1 MYLRTTERRNKDG
14 SVVRYLAL
22 AHNQRVGA
30 TTKANVL
37 LNLGRED
44 RLDPDGLRR
53 LVRSINRYL
62 GEPDAGTDAAES
74 AGADTA
80 ADGLRLIAS
89 RPVGAAWLLHG
100 LWQALDVDTALRK
113 VLGGRRF
120 TTDVERVLFALVAN
134 RAIDP
139 SSKLAAAEWAS
150 HDVAIP
156 GLDGMDDDQ
165 AYRAMDLLIE
175 ADTDAKVQ
183 EAVFF
188 AVADL
193 LNLEVDLLFFDTT
206 STYFERD
213 IEDAPSGDGEPGFRR
228 YGHSKDHRKDL
239 PQIVIGLAVT
249 REGIPVRCWCWP
261 GNTNDEAILP
271 EVRDGLRGWRLGR
284 VVTVVDRGFSSR
296 ENLAYLQRA
305 GGHYIAGERMRDGTP
320 HAAEALSRQGRYQ
333 QVRDNL
339 RVKEVRI
346 DATPG
351 IRWIICHNPEE
362 AERDATQREA
372 AITRIRAEL
381 DRISTARTRA
391 REQARNRR
399 AATMSAA
406 TTMSAAARR
415 KAEQATEREEAAHVK
430 AECALREHP
439 ALGRW
444 LRQTPSGRLV
454 LDKAKITAEARLDG
468 KYLLSTS
475 DPDLS
480 AEDVALGYK
489 NLLEAERGFRDL
501 KSTIELR
508 PVFHRLEPSI
518 RAHLLLCW
526 LALLLIRVAERRTG
540 DDLAAHQPRAGPAA
554 RDHPRRA
561 GRDGCSDHR
570 AHHRA
575 VEHSSGLRTH
585 PTAPDH
591 HPRPHLSSR
600 NALTRPPAR
609 RGHTPASSPRT
620 RSSRSHPRFGC
631 HVCPRTAEPG

>member
-1 MYLRTTERRNKDG
+1 MWSGAVMYLRTTERRNQDG

-22 AHNQRVGA
+22 AHNQRVGTA
-30 TTKANVL
+30 TKANVL

-62 GEPDAGTDAAES
+62 GEPDTGTDAAVATGS
-74 AGADTA
+74 DTA
-80 ADGLRLIAS
+80 TDGLRLIAS
-89 RPVGAAWLLHG
+89 RPAGAAWLLNG
-100 LWQALDVDTALRK
+100 LWKALDVDTALRK

-139 SSKLAAAEWAS
+139 ASKLAAAEWAS

-156 GLDGMDDDQ
+156 GLDGMDEDQ

-175 ADTDAKVQ
+175 ADTDAHVQ

-206 STYFERD
+206 STYFERGT
-213 IEDAPSGDGEPGFRR
+213 EDPDPDDGDGAGSSGFRR

-239 PQIVIGLAVT
+239 PQIIIGLAVT

-261 GNTNDEAILP
+261 GNTGDQAILP
-271 EVRDGLRGWRLGR
+271 EVKDGLRGWRLGR

-296 ENLAYLQRA
+296 DNLAYLQRA
-305 GGHYIAGERMRDGTP
+305 GGHYIAGERMRDGSA

-333 QVRDNL
+333 SVRDNL
-339 RVKEVRI
+339 RVKEVKL

-351 IRWIICHNPEE
+351 IRWIICHNPDE
-362 AERDATQREA
+362 AERDQAARDA
-372 AITRIRAEL
+372 AITRITTEL
-381 DRISTARTRA
+381 DRISLARTRA
-391 REQARNRR
+391 REQGRARR
-399 AATMSAA
+399 AATP
-406 TTMSAAARR
+406 TTAVARR
-415 KAEQATEREEAAHVK
+415 KAQQQAERDEAAHVK

-454 LDKAKITAEARLDG
+454 LDRAKIAAEAKLDG

-508 PVFHRLEPSI
+508 PVFHRLEPRI
-518 RAHLLLCW
+518 RAHVLLCW

-540 DDLAAHQPRAGPAA
+540 QTWRTIARELDRLHAITLSGPAGTVVQTTEPTTA
-554 RDHPRRA
+554 QSGILRA
-561 GRDGCSDHR
+561 C
-570 AHHRA
+570 
-575 VEHSSGLRTH
+575 GLTP
-585 PTAPDH
+585 PTRITTLDP
-591 HPRPHLSSR
+591 S
-600 NALTRPPAR
+600 
-609 RGHTPASSPRT
+609 
-620 RSSRSHPRFGC
+620 
-631 HVCPRTAEPG
+631 

>member
-1 MYLRTTERRNKDG
+1 MYLRTTARANKDG

-30 TTKANVL
+30 ATKANVL

-62 GEPDAGTDAAES
+62 GKPDTDGTDAA
-74 AGADTA
+74 AVTGADTVT
-80 ADGLRLIAS
+80 DGLRLMSS
-89 RPVGAAWLLHG
+89 RPAGAAWLLHG
-100 LWQALDVDTALRK
+100 LWKALDVDTALRK

-120 TTDVERVLFALVAN
+120 STDVERVLFALVAN

-139 SSKLAAAEWAS
+139 ASKLAAAEWAS
-150 HDVAIP
+150 CDVAIP
-156 GLDGMDDDQ
+156 GLEGMDEDQ
-165 AYRAMDLLIE
+165 AYRAMDLLVE
-175 ADTDAKVQ
+175 ADTDASVQ

-206 STYFERD
+206 STYFQRD
-213 IEDAPSGDGEPGFRR
+213 TEDPDPDPDGEDESPGFRR
-228 YGHSKDHRKDL
+228 YGHSKDHRRDL

-261 GNTNDEAILP
+261 GNTNDQAILP
-271 EVRDGLRGWRLGR
+271 EVKDGLRGWRLGR

-296 ENLAYLQRA
+296 ENLAYLRRA
-305 GGHYIAGERMRDGTP
+305 GGHYIAGERMRDGSA

-333 QVRDNL
+333 SVRDNL
-339 RVKEVRI
+339 RIKEVRI
-346 DATPG
+346 DSTPG
-351 IRWIICHNPEE
+351 IRWIICHNPDE
-362 AERDATQREA
+362 AERDQAARDA
-372 AITRIRAEL
+372 AITRITTEL
-381 DRISTARTRA
+381 DRITTARTRA
-391 REQARNRR
+391 REQAR
-399 AATMSAA
+399 AHHAESATR
-406 TTMSAAARR
+406 SAAARK
-415 KAEQATEREEAAHVK
+415 KAERTAETDEAAHVK

-444 LRQTPSGRLV
+444 LRQTPPGRLV
-454 LDKAKITAEARLDG
+454 LDRAKITAEARLDG

-508 PVFHRLEPSI
+508 PVFHRIEPRI
-518 RAHLLLCW
+518 RAHVLLCW

-540 DDLAAHQPRAGPAA
+540 QTWRTIARELGRLHAITLAGPAGTVVQTTEPTTA
-554 RDHPRRA
+554 QLRILRACGLTPPPRITTL
-561 GRDGCSDHR
+561 D
-570 AHHRA
+570 
-575 VEHSSGLRTH
+575 
-585 PTAPDH
+585 PT
-591 HPRPHLSSR
+591 
-600 NALTRPPAR
+600 
-609 RGHTPASSPRT
+609 
-620 RSSRSHPRFGC
+620 
-631 HVCPRTAEPG
+631 

>member
-1 MYLRTTERRNKDG
+1 MYLRTTERRNQDG

-62 GEPDAGTDAAES
+62 GEPDTGTDAA
-74 AGADTA
+74 AATGTDTA
-80 ADGLRLIAS
+80 TEGLRLIAS
-89 RPVGAAWLLHG
+89 RPAGAAWLLDG
-100 LWQALDVDTALRK
+100 LWKALDVDAALRK

-139 SSKLAAAEWAS
+139 SSKLAAADWS
-150 HDVAIP
+150 CHDVAIP
-156 GLDGMDDDQ
+156 GLPGMDDDQ

-213 IEDAPSGDGEPGFRR
+213 TEDPDPDPASSAADAADTPGFRR

-261 GNTNDEAILP
+261 GNTNDQVILP

-296 ENLAYLQRA
+296 DNLAYLQRA
-305 GGHYIAGERMRDGTP
+305 GGHYIAGERMRDGSP
-320 HAAEALSRQGRYQ
+320 HADEALSRQGRYQ

-346 DATPG
+346 DSTPG

-362 AERDATQREA
+362 AERDAAQRDA
-372 AITRIRAEL
+372 AVARITAEL
-381 DRISTARTRA
+381 DRIAAARTRA
-391 REQARNRR
+391 REQAHTRH
-399 AATMSAA
+399 A
-406 TTMSAAARR
+406 TTTTRSAAARR
-415 KAEQATEREEAAHVK
+415 RAEQQAEREEAAHVK

-444 LRQTPSGRLV
+444 LRQTPSGRLQ
-454 LDKAKITAEARLDG
+454 LNRTKIAAEAKLDG

-508 PVFHRLEPSI
+508 PVFHRLEPRI
-518 RAHLLLCW
+518 RAHVLLCW

-540 DDLAAHQPRAGPAA
+540 MTWRQINRELGRLHAITLTGPAGTVVQTTEPTTGQSSILRA
-554 RDHPRRA
+554 CGLPTPPRITTL
-561 GRDGCSDHR
+561 DP
-570 AHHRA
+570 
-575 VEHSSGLRTH
+575 V
-585 PTAPDH
+585 
-591 HPRPHLSSR
+591 
-600 NALTRPPAR
+600 
-609 RGHTPASSPRT
+609 
-620 RSSRSHPRFGC
+620 
-631 HVCPRTAEPG
+631 